1 MSEPEPEAELAVG
14 ESLTV
19 EETDDLVVETTRTE
33 EMLFTT
39 TYTDAETGELLLAL
53 QVDVTTGRTALDPR
67 YVDAS
72 FWTLVAGA
80 ETRPMADLKGVLSEF
95 RDPTI
100 EVKTEDREIRVY
112 SAED

>member
-1 MSEPEPEAELAVG
+1 MSEPDPKAELAVG

-39 TYTDAETGELLLAL
+39 TYTDAETGELRLAL

-72 FWTLVAGA
+72 FWTLVARG
-80 ETRPMADLKGVLSEF
+80 ETHPMADLKEVLSSF

-100 EVKTEDREIRVY
+100 EVETDDREIQVY
-112 SAED
+112 AEEE